1 MSILD
6 RHFARGSE
14 RSYQARGTPD
24 FSLDGQ
30 VTITA
35 PIPVDST
42 YKILYIL

>member
-35 PIPVDST
+35 PILVNST
-42 YKILYIL
+42 YEILYVL

>member
-6 RHFARGSE
+6 CHFARGSE

-24 FSLDGQ
+24 FSLNGE

-35 PIPVDST
+35 PTPVDSP
-42 YKILYIL
+42 YKILYVL